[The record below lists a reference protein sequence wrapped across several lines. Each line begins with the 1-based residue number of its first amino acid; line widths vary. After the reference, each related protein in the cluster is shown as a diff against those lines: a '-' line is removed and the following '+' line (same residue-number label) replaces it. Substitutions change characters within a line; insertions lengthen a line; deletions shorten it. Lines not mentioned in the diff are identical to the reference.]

1 MSAPSPRKRILA
13 VDDETTILDIMRDQ
27 FADSYD
33 VDTATSAEAAME
45 IFNERR
51 PNLVILDVRLPEVD
65 GLTLLTF
72 LRTADP
78 NVPVIVVTGERDVAI
93 AAQAIAAGAF
103 GYVPKPF
110 NLAYM
115 EHLAAAA
122 TGS

>member
-1 MSAPSPRKRILA
+1 MRKRILA
-13 VDDETTILDIMRDQ
+13 VDDEVTILDILRDQ

-33 VDTATSAEAAME
+33 VDTAETAEEAME
-45 IFNERR
+45 LFNQRR
-51 PNLVILDVRLPEVD
+51 PDLVFLDVRLPEVD

-78 NVPVIVVTGERDVAI
+78 KVPIIIVTGERDVAI
-93 AAQAIAAGAF
+93 AAQAITAGAF

-122 TGS
+122 TG

>member
-33 VDTATSAEAAME
+33 VDTATSGEAAIE
-45 IFNERR
+45 LFNERR

-65 GLTLLTF
+65 GLTVLTF

-78 NVPVIVVTGERDVAI
+78 TVPVIVVTGERDVAI